1 MTHNIGRI
9 SRRHLLAGSSAALLM
24 AGAGS
29 RAMASEPEK
38 PAEIIVRAWGG
49 SWVDSL
55 KSGVS
60 DPFTKLTGIA
70 VRHDLTEENEIRP
83 KVWAAVDQGRVPPIH
98 INWDTTTNAT
108 KSALRGV
115 TVDLSDLPNLKNAME
130 TAKPVG
136 LDGFPIVN
144 TYGYVYVLAYRPEAF
159 PNGAPKSWK
168 ELLDPRLKG
177 RVAFYNDGIGM
188 HFPAQVAGGGKL
200 EDIPGNMAPA
210 WEFIKQLKAQS
221 PLLGEDPDFTTWF
234 QKGEIDA
241 ACTISTNAR
250 EAKKNGINVAWTV
263 PEEGC
268 KYDTDGFWIPKGLPA
283 NEEYWAKQYINLALS
298 VESQQ
303 VWLDGL
309 GLPGVIP
316 GVNPPADLVGD
327 PSYPTK
333 PEDFARLIRIPGKV
347 QVENES
353 EWFATFKSIM
363 QG

>member
-1 MTHNIGRI
+1 MTHTIGRM
-9 SRRHLLAGSSAALLM
+9 SRRHLLAGSSAALIM

-29 RAMASEPEK
+29 RAEASEPEK

-55 KSGVS
+55 KAGVS
-60 DPFTKLTGIA
+60 DPFTKLTGIG
-70 VRHDLTEENEIRP
+70 VRHDLTEDNEIRP

-108 KSALRGV
+108 KSALRGI

-200 EDIPGNMAPA
+200 EDIPSNMAPA
-210 WEFIKQLKAQS
+210 WEFIKQLRTQS

-303 VWLDGL
+303 IWLDGL

-316 GVNPPADLVGD
+316 GVKPPADLVGD
-327 PSYPTK
+327 SSYPTT
-333 PEDFARLIRIPGKV
+333 PEDFKHLIRIPGKV

>member
-1 MTHNIGRI
+1 
-9 SRRHLLAGSSAALLM
+9 
-24 AGAGS
+24 
-29 RAMASEPEK
+29 
-38 PAEIIVRAWGG
+38 
-49 SWVDSL
+49 
-55 KSGVS
+55 
-60 DPFTKLTGIA
+60 
-70 VRHDLTEENEIRP
+70 
-83 KVWAAVDQGRVPPIH
+83 
-98 INWDTTTNAT
+98 
-108 KSALRGV
+108 
-115 TVDLSDLPNLKNAME
+115 
-130 TAKPVG
+130 
-136 LDGFPIVN
+136 
-144 TYGYVYVLAYRPEAF
+144 
-159 PNGAPKSWK
+159 
-168 ELLDPRLKG
+168 
-177 RVAFYNDGIGM
+177 
-188 HFPAQVAGGGKL
+188 
-200 EDIPGNMAPA
+200 MAPA
-210 WEFIKQLKAQS
+210 WEFIKQLRTQS

-303 VWLDGL
+303 IWLDGL

-316 GVNPPADLVGD
+316 GVKPPADLVGD
-327 PSYPTK
+327 SSYPTT
-333 PEDFARLIRIPGKV
+333 PEDFKHLIRIPGKV

>member
-1 MTHNIGRI
+1 MTHTIGRM
-9 SRRHLLAGSSAALLM
+9 SRRHLLAGSSAALIM

-29 RAMASEPEK
+29 RAEASEPEK

-55 KSGVS
+55 KAGVS

-70 VRHDLTEENEIRP
+70 VRHDLTEDNEIRP

-108 KSALRGV
+108 KSALRGI

-210 WEFIKQLKAQS
+210 WEFIKQLRTQS
-221 PLLGEDPDFTTWF
+221 PQLGEDPDFTTWF

-303 VWLDGL
+303 IWLDGL

-316 GVNPPADLVGD
+316 GVKPPADLVGD
-327 PSYPTK
+327 SSYPTT
-333 PEDFARLIRIPGKV
+333 PEDFKHLIRSPGKV